1 MAGKNRPA
9 RLSAPAILLPFAPFA
24 AALGVRLACLSHV
37 PCMSLVTLANL
48 TFGHGTRLLLD
59 GVSGS
64 IHEGERIGLVG
75 RNGCGKST
83 LFKLI
88 AGTIKPDDGEV
99 QIARTVRIGYLE
111 QDPRL
116 PPDKTLRGAAA
127 EAFATIDQLKQEL
140 EGVYERM
147 GTAEPDELEK
157 LMGRQVALDG
167 AIEAAGGYAVDHKID
182 AALHGLGFT
191 DNDFDLPVT
200 ALSGGQKAR
209 LGLARLLLSS
219 PDLLLLDEPTNHL
232 DIVGRRWLEDFLAD
246 EFSGSVV
253 LISHDRWLLD
263 RVVNR
268 IIEIDRGVLHEYP
281 GNYAAFRAQ
290 RVERM
295 LAVERQHGKQ
305 QDKIRQ
311 EQAFIDRYKAGQ
323 RAKQARGRE
332 TRLERFKEGS
342 LVEKHA
348 ELGVMNLD
356 LPEPPPMGDFAF
368 VADNI
373 SKSFGDRICFKNLS
387 LSARPGDR
395 IGIIGPNG
403 AGKTTL
409 VRTLLGDLEPDP
421 GSGEIKRSPRLSMGW
436 FRQSHDHIDKKQV
449 AWEFLQST
457 IRSLEGSP
465 RASEQEARNLAGAF
479 LFTGEEQDKAVG
491 DLSGGERGR
500 LVLASLIASAK
511 NMLILD
517 EPTNHLDIPSAE
529 RLEEALQKFG
539 GVDKTRVGGR
549 GGLGGVLLLIS
560 HDRALLD
567 DVCEKLVILDG
578 DGNTRVFE
586 GTYREW
592 ELKEKAERAAAA
604 ARSKKPAAKVS
615 PVKPFPPKPS
625 PTNSANSAVAGSRT
639 PNNPRATAVT
649 PNTAKTKNRFSNLP
663 LEKLESRI
671 ADIGRE
677 FARID
682 IDLSNPRTAS
692 DATKTKKLLATRGEL
707 QKEQSEL
714 EEEWLRKS
722 G

>member
-1 MAGKNRPA
+1 
-9 RLSAPAILLPFAPFA
+9 
-24 AALGVRLACLSHV
+24 
-37 PCMSLVTLANL
+37 MSLVTLANL
-48 TFGHGTRLLLD
+48 RFGHGTRLLLD

-64 IHEGERIGLVG
+64 IHEGERVGLVG

-88 AGTIKPDDGEV
+88 AGVLKPDDGEV

-116 PPDKTLRGAAA
+116 PQDKTLRGAAA
-127 EAFATIDQLKQEL
+127 EAFASIDQLKSEL
-140 EGVYERM
+140 DGVFDRM
-147 GTAEPDELEK
+147 ATAEPDELEK
-157 LMGRQVALDG
+157 LMERQVSLEE
-167 AIEAAGGYAVDHKID
+167 AIDAAGGYAVDHKID

-191 DNDFDLPVT
+191 DADFELPVKG
-200 ALSGGQKAR
+200 LSGGQKAR
-209 LGLARLLLSS
+209 LGLARLLLSN

-232 DIVGRRWLEDFLAD
+232 DIEGRRWLEDFLAD
-246 EFSGSVV
+246 EFKGSVV

-268 IIEIDRGVLHEYP
+268 IIEIDRGVLREYP
-281 GNYAAFRAQ
+281 GNYAAFRSL

-295 LAVERQHGKQ
+295 LTVERQHEKQ

-311 EQAFIDRYKAGQ
+311 EQAFIDRYRAGQ

-332 TRLERFKEGS
+332 TRLERFKEEA

-348 ELGVMNLD
+348 EMGVMNLD
-356 LPEPPPMGDFAF
+356 LPDPPQMGDFAF
-368 VADNI
+368 VAENI
-373 SKSFGDRICFKNLS
+373 SKSFGDRVCFKNLT
-387 LSARPGDR
+387 LSARPGER

-409 VRTLLGDLEPDP
+409 VRTLLGDLEAD
-421 GSGEIKRSPRLSMGW
+421 SGEIKRSPRLSIGW
-436 FRQSHDHIDKKQV
+436 FRQTQDHIDRNLL
-449 AWEFLQST
+449 AWEFLQNT
-457 IRSLEGSP
+457 IRSIEGSP

-479 LFTGEEQDKAVG
+479 LFTGEEQDKAIG

-511 NMLILD
+511 NLLVLD

-529 RLEEALQKFG
+529 RLEEALDKFG
-539 GVDKTRVGGR
+539 AIDKSRIGGK
-549 GGLGGVLLLIS
+549 GGHGGVLLLIS

-567 DVCEKLVILDG
+567 DVCDRLVILDG
-578 DGNTRVFE
+578 NGGARVFD
-586 GTYREW
+586 GSYRDW
-592 ELKEKAERAAAA
+592 EARERTERREADAKMKGEAGAKGKEREKARKAEP
-604 ARSKKPAAKVS
+604 ARPEPKPAAKDGA
-615 PVKPFPPKPS
+615 KPPKS
-625 PTNSANSAVAGSRT
+625 
-639 PNNPRATAVT
+639 
-649 PNTAKTKNRFSNLP
+649 RFSSLP
-663 LEKLESRI
+663 LEKIESRI

-677 FARID
+677 LLKIDADFAD
-682 IDLSNPRTAS
+682 PKVVS
-692 DATKTKKLLATRGEL
+692 DAGKMKKLLARRDEL

>member
-1 MAGKNRPA
+1 
-9 RLSAPAILLPFAPFA
+9 
-24 AALGVRLACLSHV
+24 
-37 PCMSLVTLANL
+37 MSLVTLANL
-48 TFGHGTRLLLD
+48 RFGHGTRLLLD

-64 IHEGERIGLVG
+64 IHHGDRVGLVG

-88 AGTIKPDDGEV
+88 CGVLKPDDGEV

-111 QDPRL
+111 QDPKL
-116 PPDKTLRGAAA
+116 PQDKTLRGAAA
-127 EAFATIDQLKQEL
+127 EAFASIDQLKTEL
-140 EGVYERM
+140 ESVFDRM
-147 GTAEPDELEK
+147 ATADAAELDK
-157 LMGRQVALDG
+157 LMSRQVALEE
-167 AIEAAGGYAVDHKID
+167 AIDAAGGYAIDHKID

-191 DNDFDLPVT
+191 DEDFDLPVKG
-200 ALSGGQKAR
+200 LSGGQKAR
-209 LGLARLLLSS
+209 LGLARLLLSN

-232 DIVGRRWLEDFLAD
+232 DIEGRRWLEDFLAD
-246 EFSGSVV
+246 EFKGSVV

-268 IIEIDRGVLHEYP
+268 IIEIDRGVLREYP
-281 GNYAAFRAQ
+281 GNYAAFRAL
-290 RVERM
+290 RAERM
-295 LAVERQHGKQ
+295 LTVERQHEKQ

-332 TRLERFKEGS
+332 TRLERFKQDS

-348 ELGVMNLD
+348 ELGVMSLD
-356 LPEPPPMGDFAF
+356 LPDPPQMGDFAF
-368 VADNI
+368 VAENI
-373 SKSFGDRICFKNLS
+373 SKSFGDRVCFKNLS

-409 VRTLLGDLEPDP
+409 VRTLLGDLEPD
-421 GSGEIKRSPRLSMGW
+421 SGEIKRSPRLSIGW
-436 FRQSHDHIDKKQV
+436 FRQTQDHIDKQQL
-449 AWEFLQST
+449 AWEFLQNT

-479 LFTGEEQDKAVG
+479 LFTGEEQDKALG

-511 NMLILD
+511 NLLVLD

-529 RLEEALQKFG
+529 RLEEALDKFG
-539 GVDKTRVGGR
+539 AIDKSRIGGK
-549 GGLGGVLLLIS
+549 GGHGGVLLLIS

-567 DVCEKLVILDG
+567 DVCDTLVILDG
-578 DGNTRVFE
+578 AGNARVFD
-586 GTYREW
+586 GSYRDW
-592 ELKEKAERAAAA
+592 EAKEKAEKSERAAAA
-604 ARSKKPAAKVS
+604 DKSKKPDVKKPAQPAK
-615 PVKPFPPKPS
+615 PQPKPGTTGAS
-625 PTNSANSAVAGSRT
+625 GAPSKAPSG
-639 PNNPRATAVT
+639 
-649 PNTAKTKNRFSNLP
+649 KTRFSNLP
-663 LEKLESRI
+663 VEKIESRI

-677 FARID
+677 LLQIDASFAD
-682 IDLSNPRTAS
+682 PKVAADTARM
-692 DATKTKKLLATRGEL
+692 KKLIARREEL

-714 EEEWLRKS
+714 EDEWLRRS

>member
-1 MAGKNRPA
+1 
-9 RLSAPAILLPFAPFA
+9 
-24 AALGVRLACLSHV
+24 
-37 PCMSLVTLANL
+37 MSLVTLANL
-48 TFGHGTRLLLD
+48 RFGHGTRLLLD

-64 IHEGERIGLVG
+64 IHEGERVGLVG

-88 AGTIKPDDGEV
+88 AGILKPDDGEV

-116 PPDKTLRGAAA
+116 PQGKTLRGAAA
-127 EAFATIDQLKQEL
+127 EAFASIDQLKEEL
-140 EGVYERM
+140 EGVFERM
-147 GTAEPDELEK
+147 GTAEPDELDK
-157 LMGRQVALDG
+157 LMARQVSLEE
-167 AIEAAGGYAVDHKID
+167 AIDAAGGYAVDHKID

-191 DNDFDLPVT
+191 DADFELPVKS
-200 ALSGGQKAR
+200 LSGGQKAR
-209 LGLARLLLSS
+209 LGLARLLLSN

-232 DIVGRRWLEDFLAD
+232 DIEGRRWLEDFLAE
-246 EFSGSVV
+246 EFKGSVV

-268 IIEIDRGVLHEYP
+268 IIEIDRGVLREYP
-281 GNYAAFRAQ
+281 GNYAAFRSL

-295 LAVERQHGKQ
+295 LTVERQHEKQ
-305 QDKIRQ
+305 QDRIRQ
-311 EQAFIDRYKAGQ
+311 EQAFIDRYRAGQ

-332 TRLERFKEGS
+332 TRLERFKEEA

-348 ELGVMNLD
+348 EMGVMSLE
-356 LPEPPPMGDFAF
+356 LPDPPQMGDFAF
-368 VADNI
+368 VAENI
-373 SKSFGDRICFKNLS
+373 SKSFGDRVCFKNLT
-387 LSARPGDR
+387 LSARPGER

-409 VRTLLGDLEPDP
+409 VRTLLGDLEAD
-421 GSGEIKRSPRLSMGW
+421 SGEIKRSPRLSIGW
-436 FRQSHDHIDKKQV
+436 FRQTQDHIDRNLL
-449 AWEFLQST
+449 AWELLQNT

-479 LFTGEEQDKAVG
+479 LFTGEEQDKAIG

-511 NMLILD
+511 NLLVLD

-529 RLEEALQKFG
+529 RLEEALDKFG
-539 GVDKTRVGGR
+539 AIDKSRIGGK
-549 GGLGGVLLLIS
+549 GGHGGVLLLIS

-567 DVCEKLVILDG
+567 DVCDRLVILDG
-578 DGNTRVFE
+578 NGGARVFD
-586 GTYREW
+586 GSYRDW
-592 ELKEKAERAAAA
+592 EDRERAERREADAKAKGKEREKARKQEP
-604 ARSKKPAAKVS
+604 ARTEPKPAPKEGPK
-615 PVKPFPPKPS
+615 PVKS
-625 PTNSANSAVAGSRT
+625 
-639 PNNPRATAVT
+639 
-649 PNTAKTKNRFSNLP
+649 RFSNLP
-663 LEKLESRI
+663 LEKIESRI

-677 FARID
+677 LLKIDADFAD
-682 IDLSNPRTAS
+682 PKVAS
-692 DATKTKKLLATRGEL
+692 DAGKMKKLLTRRDEL

>member
-1 MAGKNRPA
+1 
-9 RLSAPAILLPFAPFA
+9 
-24 AALGVRLACLSHV
+24 
-37 PCMSLVTLANL
+37 MSLVTLANL
-48 TFGHGTRLLLD
+48 RFGHGTRLLLD

-64 IHEGERIGLVG
+64 IHEGERVGLVG

-88 AGTIKPDDGEV
+88 CGVLKPDDGEV

-111 QDPRL
+111 QDPKL
-116 PPDKTLRGAAA
+116 PPDTTLRGAAA
-127 EAFATIDQLKQEL
+127 EAFAAIEQLKKEL
-140 EGVYERM
+140 EGVFDRM
-147 GTAEPDELEK
+147 ATAEPDELEK
-157 LMGRQVALDG
+157 LMNRQVALEE

-191 DNDFDLPVT
+191 DADFDLPT
-200 ALSGGQKAR
+200 KGLSGGQKAR

-232 DIVGRRWLEDFLAD
+232 DIEGRRWLEDFLAD
-246 EFSGSVV
+246 EFKGSVV

-268 IIEIDRGVLHEYP
+268 IIEIDRGVLREYP
-281 GNYAAFRAQ
+281 GNYAAFRAL
-290 RVERM
+290 RAERM
-295 LAVERQHGKQ
+295 LTVERQHEKQ

-332 TRLERFKEGS
+332 TRLERFKQDS

-348 ELGVMNLD
+348 EMGVMNLD
-356 LPEPPPMGDFAF
+356 LPDPPQMGDFAF
-368 VADNI
+368 VAENI
-373 SKSFGDRICFKNLS
+373 SKSFGDRVCFRNLS
-387 LSARPGDR
+387 ISARPGDR

-409 VRTLLGDLEPDP
+409 VRTLLGDLEAD
-421 GSGEIKRSPRLSMGW
+421 GGEIKRSPRLSVGW
-436 FRQSHDHIDKKQV
+436 FRQTQDHIDRQQV
-449 AWEFLQST
+449 AWEFLQAT

-479 LFTGEEQDKAVG
+479 LFTGEEQDKAIG

-511 NMLILD
+511 NLLVLD

-529 RLEEALQKFG
+529 RLEEALDKFG
-539 GVDKTRVGGR
+539 GIDKNRVGGK
-549 GGLGGVLLLIS
+549 GGYGGVLLLIS

-567 DVCEKLVILDG
+567 DVCDRLIVLDG
-578 DGNTRVFE
+578 DGNTRTFD
-586 GTYREW
+586 GSYREW
-592 ELKEKAERAAAA
+592 EEKERAMRAEEAQRSRKVQAPAKTAPSGGAKPGAPAAQA
-604 ARSKKPAAKVS
+604 KPAAS
-615 PVKPFPPKPS
+615 
-625 PTNSANSAVAGSRT
+625 
-639 PNNPRATAVT
+639 ATA
-649 PNTAKTKNRFSNLP
+649 TAPSKTISKAAKGRFSNLP
-663 LEKLESRI
+663 VEKIESRI

-677 FARID
+677 CTQIDADFA
-682 IDLSNPRTAS
+682 NPKIAS
-692 DATKTKKLLATRGEL
+692 DSARMKKLLARREEL

>member
-1 MAGKNRPA
+1 
-9 RLSAPAILLPFAPFA
+9 
-24 AALGVRLACLSHV
+24 
-37 PCMSLVTLANL
+37 MSLVTLANL
-48 TFGHGTRLLLD
+48 RFGHGTRLLLD

-88 AGTIKPDDGEV
+88 AGALKPDDGEV

-116 PPDKTLRGAAA
+116 PQDKTLRGAAA
-127 EAFATIDQLKQEL
+127 EAFASIEQLKTEL
-140 EGVYERM
+140 EGVYDRM
-147 GTAEPDELEK
+147 ATADGDELEK
-157 LMGRQVALDG
+157 LMNRQVSLEE
-167 AIEAAGGYAVDHKID
+167 AIDAAGGYAIDHKID

-191 DNDFDLPVT
+191 DADFDLPIKG
-200 ALSGGQKAR
+200 LSGGQKAR

-232 DIVGRRWLEDFLAD
+232 DIEGRRWLEDFLAD
-246 EFSGSVV
+246 EFKGSVV

-263 RVVNR
+263 RVVTR
-268 IIEIDRGVLHEYP
+268 IIEIDRGVLREYP
-281 GNYAAFRAQ
+281 GNYAAFRAL

-295 LAVERQHGKQ
+295 LTVERQHEKQ

-332 TRLERFKEGS
+332 TRLERFKQDS

-348 ELGVMNLD
+348 EMGVMNLD
-356 LPEPPPMGDFAF
+356 LPDPPQMGDFAF
-368 VADNI
+368 VAENI
-373 SKSFGDRICFKNLS
+373 SKSFGDRVCFKNLT

-409 VRTLLGDLEPDP
+409 VRTLLGDLETD
-421 GSGEIKRSPRLSMGW
+421 SGEIKRSPRLSIGW
-436 FRQSHDHIDKKQV
+436 FRQTQDHLDKKQL
-449 AWEFLQST
+449 AWEFLQNT
-457 IRSLEGSP
+457 IRSLEGAP

-479 LFTGEEQDKAVG
+479 LFTGEEQDKALG

-511 NMLILD
+511 NLLVLD

-529 RLEEALQKFG
+529 RLEEALDKFG
-539 GVDKTRVGGR
+539 DIDKSKIGGK
-549 GGLGGVLLLIS
+549 GGHGGVLLLIS

-567 DVCEKLVILDG
+567 DVCDKLVILDG
-578 DGNTRVFE
+578 EGNSRVFD

-592 ELKEKAERAAAA
+592 ETKAKAERAAASERA
-604 ARSKKPAAKVS
+604 KKPV
-615 PVKPFPPKPS
+615 PKPQAKLA
-625 PTNSANSAVAGSRT
+625 PAPVAAPKPQQKHKS
-639 PNNPRATAVT
+639 
-649 PNTAKTKNRFSNLP
+649 RFSSLP
-663 LEKLESRI
+663 IDKIEKRI

-677 FARID
+677 LREID
-682 IDLSNPRTAS
+682 QSFSDPKVAS
-692 DATKTKKLLATRGEL
+692 DTARTKKLLARRDELGGE
-707 QKEQSEL
+707 QTEL
-714 EEEWLRKS
+714 EAEWIRKS
-722 G
+722 DA

>member
-1 MAGKNRPA
+1 
-9 RLSAPAILLPFAPFA
+9 
-24 AALGVRLACLSHV
+24 
-37 PCMSLVTLANL
+37 MSLVTLANL
-48 TFGHGTRLLLD
+48 RFGHGTRLLLD

-88 AGTIKPDDGEV
+88 AGALKPDDGEV

-116 PPDKTLRGAAA
+116 PQDKTLRSAAA
-127 EAFATIDQLKQEL
+127 EAFAAIEQLKTEL
-140 EGVYERM
+140 ESVYDRM
-147 GTAEPDELEK
+147 ATADGDELEK
-157 LMGRQVALDG
+157 LMNRQVTLEE
-167 AIEAAGGYAVDHKID
+167 AIDAAGGYAIDHKID

-191 DNDFDLPVT
+191 DADFDLPIRG
-200 ALSGGQKAR
+200 LSGGQKAR

-232 DIVGRRWLEDFLAD
+232 DIEGRRWLEDFLAD
-246 EFSGSVV
+246 EFKGSVV

-263 RVVNR
+263 RVVTR
-268 IIEIDRGVLHEYP
+268 IIEIDRGVLREYP
-281 GNYAAFRAQ
+281 GNYAAFRAL

-295 LAVERQHGKQ
+295 LTVERQHEKQ

-332 TRLERFKEGS
+332 TRLERFKQDS

-348 ELGVMNLD
+348 EMGVMNLD
-356 LPEPPPMGDFAF
+356 LPDPPQMGDFAF
-368 VADNI
+368 VAENI
-373 SKSFGDRICFKNLS
+373 SKSFGDRVCFKNLT

-409 VRTLLGDLEPDP
+409 VRTLLGDLETD
-421 GSGEIKRSPRLSMGW
+421 SGEIKRSPRLSIGW
-436 FRQSHDHIDKKQV
+436 FRQTQDHLDKQQL
-449 AWEFLQST
+449 AWEFLQNT
-457 IRSLEGSP
+457 IRSLEGAP

-479 LFTGEEQDKAVG
+479 LFTGEEQDKALG

-511 NMLILD
+511 NLLVLD

-529 RLEEALQKFG
+529 RLEEALDKFG
-539 GVDKTRVGGR
+539 DIDKSKIGGK
-549 GGLGGVLLLIS
+549 GGHGGVLLLIS

-567 DVCEKLVILDG
+567 DVCDKLVILDG
-578 DGNTRVFE
+578 EGNSRVFD

-592 ELKEKAERAAAA
+592 ETKAKAERAAASERA
-604 ARSKKPAAKVS
+604 KKPV
-615 PVKPFPPKPS
+615 PKPQAK
-625 PTNSANSAVAGSRT
+625 PAPAPVAAPKPQQKHKS
-639 PNNPRATAVT
+639 
-649 PNTAKTKNRFSNLP
+649 RFSSLP
-663 LEKLESRI
+663 IDKIEKRI

-677 FARID
+677 LREID
-682 IDLSNPRTAS
+682 QSFSDPKVAS
-692 DATKTKKLLATRGEL
+692 DTARTKKLLARRDELGGE
-707 QKEQSEL
+707 QTEL
-714 EEEWLRKS
+714 EAEWIRKS
-722 G
+722 DA

>member
-1 MAGKNRPA
+1 
-9 RLSAPAILLPFAPFA
+9 
-24 AALGVRLACLSHV
+24 
-37 PCMSLVTLANL
+37 MSLVTLANL
-48 TFGHGTRLLLD
+48 RFGHGTRLLLD

-88 AGTIKPDDGEV
+88 AGALKPDDGEV

-116 PPDKTLRGAAA
+116 PQDKTLRGAAA
-127 EAFATIDQLKQEL
+127 EAFASIEQLKTEL
-140 EGVYERM
+140 EGVFDRM
-147 GTAEPDELEK
+147 ATAEPDELEK
-157 LMGRQVALDG
+157 LMDRQVAIEE
-167 AIEAAGGYAVDHKID
+167 AIEASGGYAVDHKID

-191 DNDFDLPVT
+191 DEDFDLPIKG
-200 ALSGGQKAR
+200 LSGGQKAR
-209 LGLARLLLSS
+209 LGLARLLLSN

-232 DIVGRRWLEDFLAD
+232 DIEGRRWLEDFLAD
-246 EFSGSVV
+246 EFKGSVV

-263 RVVNR
+263 RVVTR
-268 IIEIDRGVLHEYP
+268 IIEIDRGVLREYP
-281 GNYAAFRAQ
+281 GNYAAFRAL
-290 RVERM
+290 RAERM
-295 LAVERQHGKQ
+295 LTVERQHEKQ

-332 TRLERFKEGS
+332 TRLERFKQDS

-356 LPEPPPMGDFAF
+356 LPDPPQMGDFAF
-368 VADNI
+368 VAEGI
-373 SKSFGDRICFKNLS
+373 SKSFGDRVCFKNLT

-409 VRTLLGDLEPDP
+409 VRTLLGDLEAD
-421 GSGEIKRSPRLSMGW
+421 SGEIKRSPRLVIGW
-436 FRQSHDHIDKKQV
+436 FRQTQDHIDRQQL
-449 AWEFLQST
+449 AWEFLQNT
-457 IRSLEGSP
+457 IRSLEGAP

-479 LFTGEEQDKAVG
+479 LFTGEEQDKAIG

-511 NMLILD
+511 NLLVLD

-529 RLEEALQKFG
+529 RLEEALDKFG
-539 GVDKTRVGGR
+539 DIDKTRIGGK
-549 GGLGGVLLLIS
+549 GGHGGVLLLIS

-567 DVCEKLVILDG
+567 DVCDKLVILDG
-578 DGNTRVFE
+578 EGNARVFD

-592 ELKEKAERAAAA
+592 EAKSKAEKAEADRAKRSAPKPQPKQPAPTAA
-604 ARSKKPAAKVS
+604 
-615 PVKPFPPKPS
+615 PPKQQQPQQARQKS
-625 PTNSANSAVAGSRT
+625 
-639 PNNPRATAVT
+639 
-649 PNTAKTKNRFSNLP
+649 RFSSLP
-663 LEKLESRI
+663 IEKIEQRI

-677 FARID
+677 LREIDQSFAD
-682 IDLSNPRTAS
+682 PKVAS
-692 DATKTKKLLATRGEL
+692 DTARTKKLLARRGEL
-707 QKEQSEL
+707 GAEQEEL
-714 EEEWLRKS
+714 EAEWLRKS
-722 G
+722 ES

>member
-1 MAGKNRPA
+1 
-9 RLSAPAILLPFAPFA
+9 
-24 AALGVRLACLSHV
+24 
-37 PCMSLVTLANL
+37 MSLVTLANL
-48 TFGHGTRLLLD
+48 RFGHGTRLLLD

-64 IHEGERIGLVG
+64 IHEGERVGLVG

-88 AGTIKPDDGEV
+88 AGVLKPDDGEV

-116 PPDKTLRGAAA
+116 PQDKTLRGAAA
-127 EAFATIDQLKQEL
+127 EAFASIDQLKSEL
-140 EGVYERM
+140 DGVFDRM
-147 GTAEPDELEK
+147 ATAEPDELEK
-157 LMGRQVALDG
+157 LMERQVSLEE
-167 AIEAAGGYAVDHKID
+167 AIDAAGGYAVDHKID

-191 DNDFDLPVT
+191 DADFELPVKG
-200 ALSGGQKAR
+200 LSGGQKAR
-209 LGLARLLLSS
+209 LGLARLLLSN

-232 DIVGRRWLEDFLAD
+232 DIEGRRWLEDFLAD
-246 EFSGSVV
+246 EFKGSVV

-268 IIEIDRGVLHEYP
+268 IIEIDRGVLREYP
-281 GNYAAFRAQ
+281 GNYAAFRSL

-295 LAVERQHGKQ
+295 LTVERQHEKQ

-311 EQAFIDRYKAGQ
+311 EQAFIDRYRAGQ

-332 TRLERFKEGS
+332 TRLERFKEEA

-348 ELGVMNLD
+348 EMGVMNLD
-356 LPEPPPMGDFAF
+356 LPDPPQMGDFAF
-368 VADNI
+368 VAENI
-373 SKSFGDRICFKNLS
+373 SKSFGDRVCFKNLT
-387 LSARPGDR
+387 LSARPGER

-409 VRTLLGDLEPDP
+409 VRTLLGDLEAD
-421 GSGEIKRSPRLSMGW
+421 SGEIKRSPRLSIGW
-436 FRQSHDHIDKKQV
+436 FRQTQDHIDRNLL
-449 AWEFLQST
+449 AWEFLQNT
-457 IRSLEGSP
+457 IRSIEGSP

-479 LFTGEEQDKAVG
+479 LFTGEEQDKAIG

-511 NMLILD
+511 NLLVLD

-529 RLEEALQKFG
+529 RLEEALDKFG
-539 GVDKTRVGGR
+539 AIDKSRIGGK
-549 GGLGGVLLLIS
+549 GGHGGVLLLIS

-567 DVCEKLVILDG
+567 DVCDRLVILDG
-578 DGNTRVFE
+578 NGGARVFD
-586 GTYREW
+586 GSYRDW
-592 ELKEKAERAAAA
+592 EARERTERREADAKMKGETGAKGKEREKARKAEP
-604 ARSKKPAAKVS
+604 ARPEPKPAAKDGA
-615 PVKPFPPKPS
+615 KPPKS
-625 PTNSANSAVAGSRT
+625 
-639 PNNPRATAVT
+639 
-649 PNTAKTKNRFSNLP
+649 RFSSLP
-663 LEKLESRI
+663 LEKIESRI

-677 FARID
+677 LLKIDADFAD
-682 IDLSNPRTAS
+682 PKVVS
-692 DATKTKKLLATRGEL
+692 DAGKMKKLLARRDEL

>member
-1 MAGKNRPA
+1 
-9 RLSAPAILLPFAPFA
+9 
-24 AALGVRLACLSHV
+24 
-37 PCMSLVTLANL
+37 MSLVTLANL
-48 TFGHGTRLLLD
+48 RFGHGTRLLLD

-88 AGTIKPDDGEV
+88 AGALKPDDGEV

-116 PPDKTLRGAAA
+116 PQDKTLRGAAA
-127 EAFATIDQLKQEL
+127 EAFASIEQLKVEL

-147 GTAEPDELEK
+147 ATAEPDELEK
-157 LMGRQVALDG
+157 LMDRQVAIEE
-167 AIEAAGGYAVDHKID
+167 AIEASGGYAVDHKID
-182 AALHGLGFT
+182 AALHGLGFA
-191 DNDFDLPVT
+191 DADFDLPIKG
-200 ALSGGQKAR
+200 LSGGQKAR

-232 DIVGRRWLEDFLAD
+232 DIEGRRWLEDFLAD
-246 EFSGSVV
+246 EFKGSVV

-263 RVVNR
+263 RVVTR
-268 IIEIDRGVLHEYP
+268 IIEIDRGVLREYP
-281 GNYAAFRAQ
+281 GNYAAFRAL

-295 LAVERQHGKQ
+295 LTVERQHEKQ

-332 TRLERFKEGS
+332 TRLERFKQDS

-348 ELGVMNLD
+348 EMGVMNLD
-356 LPEPPPMGDFAF
+356 LPDPPQMGDFAF
-368 VADNI
+368 VAENI
-373 SKSFGDRICFKNLS
+373 SKSFGDRVCFKNLT

-409 VRTLLGDLEPDP
+409 VRTLLGDLESD
-421 GSGEIKRSPRLSMGW
+421 SGEIKRSPRLSIGW
-436 FRQSHDHIDKKQV
+436 FRQTQDHLDKQQL
-449 AWEFLQST
+449 AWEFLQNT
-457 IRSLEGSP
+457 IRSIEGAP

-479 LFTGEEQDKAVG
+479 LFTGEEQDKALG

-511 NMLILD
+511 NLLILD

-529 RLEEALQKFG
+529 RLEEALDKFG
-539 GVDKTRVGGR
+539 DIDKSRIGGK
-549 GGLGGVLLLIS
+549 GGHGGVLLLIS

-567 DVCEKLVILDG
+567 DVCDKLVILDG
-578 DGNTRVFE
+578 EGNSRVFD

-592 ELKEKAERAAAA
+592 EAKAKAEKAEADRARKPAPKQQAKPTAAPAAATKPLP
-604 ARSKKPAAKVS
+604 STQQKKS
-615 PVKPFPPKPS
+615 
-625 PTNSANSAVAGSRT
+625 
-639 PNNPRATAVT
+639 
-649 PNTAKTKNRFSNLP
+649 RFSNLP
-663 LEKLESRI
+663 VEKIEQRI

-677 FARID
+677 LREIDQSFAD
-682 IDLSNPRTAS
+682 PKVAS
-692 DATKTKKLLATRGEL
+692 DTARTKKLLSRRAEL
-707 QKEQSEL
+707 GADQEEL
-714 EEEWLRKS
+714 EAEWLRKS
-722 G
+722 EA

>member
-1 MAGKNRPA
+1 
-9 RLSAPAILLPFAPFA
+9 
-24 AALGVRLACLSHV
+24 
-37 PCMSLVTLANL
+37 MSLVTLANL
-48 TFGHGTRLLLD
+48 RFGHGTRLLLD

-88 AGTIKPDDGEV
+88 AGALKPDDGEV

-116 PPDKTLRGAAA
+116 PQDKTLRGAAA
-127 EAFATIDQLKQEL
+127 EAFASIEQLKVEL

-147 GTAEPDELEK
+147 ATAEPDELEK
-157 LMGRQVALDG
+157 LMDRQVAIEE
-167 AIEAAGGYAVDHKID
+167 AIEASGGYAVDHKID

-191 DNDFDLPVT
+191 DADFDLPIKG
-200 ALSGGQKAR
+200 LSGGQKAR

-232 DIVGRRWLEDFLAD
+232 DIEGRRWLEDFLAD
-246 EFSGSVV
+246 EFKGSVV

-263 RVVNR
+263 RVVTR
-268 IIEIDRGVLHEYP
+268 IIEIDRGVLREYP
-281 GNYAAFRAQ
+281 GNYAAFRAL

-295 LAVERQHGKQ
+295 LTVERQHEKQ

-332 TRLERFKEGS
+332 TRLERFKQDS

-348 ELGVMNLD
+348 EMGVMNLD
-356 LPEPPPMGDFAF
+356 LPDPPQMGDFAF
-368 VADNI
+368 VAENI
-373 SKSFGDRICFKNLS
+373 SKSFGDRVCFKNLT

-409 VRTLLGDLEPDP
+409 VRTLLGDLESD
-421 GSGEIKRSPRLSMGW
+421 SGEIKRSPRLSIGW
-436 FRQSHDHIDKKQV
+436 FRQTQDHLDKQQL
-449 AWEFLQST
+449 AWEFLQNT
-457 IRSLEGSP
+457 IRSIEGAP

-479 LFTGEEQDKAVG
+479 LFTGEEQDKALG

-511 NMLILD
+511 NLLILD

-529 RLEEALQKFG
+529 RLEEALDKFG
-539 GVDKTRVGGR
+539 DIDKSRIGGK
-549 GGLGGVLLLIS
+549 GGHGGVLLLIS

-567 DVCEKLVILDG
+567 DVCDKLVILDG
-578 DGNTRVFE
+578 EGNSRVFD

-592 ELKEKAERAAAA
+592 EAKAKAEKAEADRARKPAPKQQAKPTAAPAAATKPLP
-604 ARSKKPAAKVS
+604 STQQKKS
-615 PVKPFPPKPS
+615 
-625 PTNSANSAVAGSRT
+625 
-639 PNNPRATAVT
+639 
-649 PNTAKTKNRFSNLP
+649 RFSNLP
-663 LEKLESRI
+663 VEKIEQRI

-677 FARID
+677 LREIDQSFAD
-682 IDLSNPRTAS
+682 PKVAS
-692 DATKTKKLLATRGEL
+692 DTARTKKLLSRRAEL
-707 QKEQSEL
+707 GADQEEL
-714 EEEWLRKS
+714 EAEWLRKS
-722 G
+722 EA

>member
-1 MAGKNRPA
+1 
-9 RLSAPAILLPFAPFA
+9 
-24 AALGVRLACLSHV
+24 
-37 PCMSLVTLANL
+37 MSLVTLANL
-48 TFGHGTRLLLD
+48 RFGHGTRLLLD

-64 IHEGERIGLVG
+64 IHHGDRVGLVG

-88 AGTIKPDDGEV
+88 CGVLKPDDGEV

-111 QDPRL
+111 QDPKL
-116 PPDKTLRGAAA
+116 PQDKTLRGAAA
-127 EAFATIDQLKQEL
+127 EAFASIDQLKTEL
-140 EGVYERM
+140 ESVFDRM
-147 GTAEPDELEK
+147 ATADAAELDK
-157 LMGRQVALDG
+157 LMSRQVALEE
-167 AIEAAGGYAVDHKID
+167 AIDAAGGYAIDHKID

-191 DNDFDLPVT
+191 DDDFELPVKG
-200 ALSGGQKAR
+200 LSGGQKAR
-209 LGLARLLLSS
+209 LGLARLLLSN

-232 DIVGRRWLEDFLAD
+232 DIEGRRWLEDFLAD
-246 EFSGSVV
+246 EFKGSVV

-268 IIEIDRGVLHEYP
+268 IIEIDRGVLREYP
-281 GNYAAFRAQ
+281 GNYAAFRAL
-290 RVERM
+290 RAERM
-295 LAVERQHGKQ
+295 LTVERQHEKQ

-332 TRLERFKEGS
+332 TRLERFKQDS

-348 ELGVMNLD
+348 ELGVMSLE
-356 LPEPPPMGDFAF
+356 LPDPPQMGDFAF
-368 VADNI
+368 VAENI
-373 SKSFGDRICFKNLS
+373 SKSFGDRVCFRNLS

-409 VRTLLGDLEPDP
+409 VRTLLGDLEPD
-421 GSGEIKRSPRLSMGW
+421 SGEIKRSPRLSIGW
-436 FRQSHDHIDKKQV
+436 FRQTQDHIDKQQL
-449 AWEFLQST
+449 AWEFLQNT

-479 LFTGEEQDKAVG
+479 LFTGEEQDKALG

-511 NMLILD
+511 NLLVLD

-529 RLEEALQKFG
+529 RLEEALDKFG
-539 GVDKTRVGGR
+539 AIDKSRIGGK
-549 GGLGGVLLLIS
+549 GGHGGVLLLIS

-567 DVCEKLVILDG
+567 DVCDTLVILDG
-578 DGNTRVFE
+578 EGNARVFD
-586 GTYREW
+586 GSYRDW
-592 ELKEKAERAAAA
+592 EAKEKAEKSERAAAA
-604 ARSKKPAAKVS
+604 DKSKKPDVKKPAQPAK
-615 PVKPFPPKPS
+615 PQTKPGTTGASGAPS
-625 PTNSANSAVAGSRT
+625 KAPSG
-639 PNNPRATAVT
+639 
-649 PNTAKTKNRFSNLP
+649 KTRFSNLP
-663 LEKLESRI
+663 VEKIESRI

-677 FARID
+677 LLQIDASFAD
-682 IDLSNPRTAS
+682 PKVAA
-692 DATKTKKLLATRGEL
+692 DAARMKKFVARREEL

-714 EEEWLRKS
+714 EDEWLRRS

>member
-1 MAGKNRPA
+1 
-9 RLSAPAILLPFAPFA
+9 
-24 AALGVRLACLSHV
+24 
-37 PCMSLVTLANL
+37 MSLVTLANL
-48 TFGHGTRLLLD
+48 RFGHGTRLLLD

-64 IHEGERIGLVG
+64 IHEGERVGLVG

-88 AGTIKPDDGEV
+88 AGVLKPDDGEV

-116 PPDKTLRGAAA
+116 PQDKTLRGAAS
-127 EAFATIDQLKQEL
+127 EAFASIDQLKSEL
-140 EGVYERM
+140 DGVFDRM
-147 GTAEPDELEK
+147 ATAEPDELDK
-157 LMGRQVALDG
+157 LMERQVSLEE
-167 AIEAAGGYAVDHKID
+167 AIDAAGGYAVDHKID

-191 DNDFDLPVT
+191 DADFELPVKG
-200 ALSGGQKAR
+200 LSGGQKAR
-209 LGLARLLLSS
+209 LGLARLLLSN

-232 DIVGRRWLEDFLAD
+232 DIEGRRWLEDFLAD
-246 EFSGSVV
+246 EFKGSVV

-268 IIEIDRGVLHEYP
+268 IIEIDRGVLREYP
-281 GNYAAFRAQ
+281 GNYAAFRSLRA
-290 RVERM
+290 ERM
-295 LAVERQHGKQ
+295 LTVERQHEKQ
-305 QDKIRQ
+305 QDRIRQ
-311 EQAFIDRYKAGQ
+311 EQAFIDRYRAGQ

-332 TRLERFKEGS
+332 TRLERFKEEA

-348 ELGVMNLD
+348 EMGVMSLD
-356 LPEPPPMGDFAF
+356 LPDPPQMGDFAF
-368 VADNI
+368 VAENI
-373 SKSFGDRICFKNLS
+373 SKSFGERVCFKNLT
-387 LSARPGDR
+387 LSARPGER

-409 VRTLLGDLEPDP
+409 VRTLLGDLEAD
-421 GSGEIKRSPRLSMGW
+421 SGEIKRSPRLSIGW
-436 FRQSHDHIDKKQV
+436 FRQTQDHIDRNLL
-449 AWEFLQST
+449 AWEFLQNT

-479 LFTGEEQDKAVG
+479 LFTGEEQDKAIG

-511 NMLILD
+511 NLLVLD

-529 RLEEALQKFG
+529 RLEEALDKFG
-539 GVDKTRVGGR
+539 AIDKSRIGGK
-549 GGLGGVLLLIS
+549 GGHGGVLLLIS

-567 DVCEKLVILDG
+567 DVCDRLVILDG
-578 DGNTRVFE
+578 NGGARVFD
-586 GTYREW
+586 GSYRDW
-592 ELKEKAERAAAA
+592 EERERAERREADAKAKGKEREKARKPEPVRTEPKPPAKDSA
-604 ARSKKPAAKVS
+604 KPAKS
-615 PVKPFPPKPS
+615 
-625 PTNSANSAVAGSRT
+625 
-639 PNNPRATAVT
+639 
-649 PNTAKTKNRFSNLP
+649 RFSNLP
-663 LEKLESRI
+663 LEKIESRI

-677 FARID
+677 LLKIDADFAD
-682 IDLSNPRTAS
+682 PKVAS
-692 DATKTKKLLATRGEL
+692 DAAKMKKLLARRDEL

>member
-1 MAGKNRPA
+1 
-9 RLSAPAILLPFAPFA
+9 
-24 AALGVRLACLSHV
+24 
-37 PCMSLVTLANL
+37 MSLVTLANL
-48 TFGHGTRLLLD
+48 RFGHGTRLLLD

-64 IHEGERIGLVG
+64 IHEGERVGLVG

-88 AGTIKPDDGEV
+88 AGILKPDDGEV

-116 PPDKTLRGAAA
+116 PQGKTLRGAAA
-127 EAFATIDQLKQEL
+127 EAFASIDQLKEEL
-140 EGVYERM
+140 EGVFERM
-147 GTAEPDELEK
+147 GTAEPDELDK
-157 LMGRQVALDG
+157 LMARQVSLEE
-167 AIEAAGGYAVDHKID
+167 AIDAAGGYAVDHKID

-191 DNDFDLPVT
+191 DADFELPVKS
-200 ALSGGQKAR
+200 LSGGQKAR
-209 LGLARLLLSS
+209 LGLARLLLSN

-232 DIVGRRWLEDFLAD
+232 DIEGRRWLEDFLAE
-246 EFSGSVV
+246 EFKGSVV

-268 IIEIDRGVLHEYP
+268 IIEIDRGVLREYP
-281 GNYAAFRAQ
+281 GNYAAFRSL

-295 LAVERQHGKQ
+295 LTVERQHEKQ
-305 QDKIRQ
+305 QDRIRQ
-311 EQAFIDRYKAGQ
+311 EQAFIDRYRAGQ

-332 TRLERFKEGS
+332 TRLERFKEEA

-348 ELGVMNLD
+348 EMGVMSLE
-356 LPEPPPMGDFAF
+356 LPDPPQMGDFAF
-368 VADNI
+368 VAENI
-373 SKSFGDRICFKNLS
+373 SKSFGDRVCFKNLT
-387 LSARPGDR
+387 LSARPGER

-409 VRTLLGDLEPDP
+409 VRTLLGDLEAD
-421 GSGEIKRSPRLSMGW
+421 SGEIKRSPRLSIGW
-436 FRQSHDHIDKKQV
+436 FRQTQDHIDRNLL
-449 AWEFLQST
+449 AWEFLQNT

-479 LFTGEEQDKAVG
+479 LFTGEEQDKAIG

-511 NMLILD
+511 NLLVLD

-529 RLEEALQKFG
+529 RLEEALDKFG
-539 GVDKTRVGGR
+539 AIDKSRIGGK
-549 GGLGGVLLLIS
+549 GGHGGVLLLIS

-567 DVCEKLVILDG
+567 DVCDRLVILDG
-578 DGNTRVFE
+578 NGGARVFD
-586 GTYREW
+586 GSYRDW
-592 ELKEKAERAAAA
+592 EDRERADRREADAKAKGKEREKARKQEP
-604 ARSKKPAAKVS
+604 ARTEPKPAPKEGPK
-615 PVKPFPPKPS
+615 PVKS
-625 PTNSANSAVAGSRT
+625 
-639 PNNPRATAVT
+639 
-649 PNTAKTKNRFSNLP
+649 RFSNLP
-663 LEKLESRI
+663 LEKIESRI

-677 FARID
+677 LLKIDADFAD
-682 IDLSNPRTAS
+682 PKVAS
-692 DATKTKKLLATRGEL
+692 DAGKMKKLLTRRDEL

>member
-1 MAGKNRPA
+1 
-9 RLSAPAILLPFAPFA
+9 
-24 AALGVRLACLSHV
+24 
-37 PCMSLVTLANL
+37 
-48 TFGHGTRLLLD
+48 
-59 GVSGS
+59 
-64 IHEGERIGLVG
+64 
-75 RNGCGKST
+75 
-83 LFKLI
+83 
-88 AGTIKPDDGEV
+88 
-99 QIARTVRIGYLE
+99 
-111 QDPRL
+111 
-116 PPDKTLRGAAA
+116 
-127 EAFATIDQLKQEL
+127 
-140 EGVYERM
+140 
-147 GTAEPDELEK
+147 
-157 LMGRQVALDG
+157 
-167 AIEAAGGYAVDHKID
+167 
-182 AALHGLGFT
+182 
-191 DNDFDLPVT
+191 
-200 ALSGGQKAR
+200 
-209 LGLARLLLSS
+209 
-219 PDLLLLDEPTNHL
+219 
-232 DIVGRRWLEDFLAD
+232 
-246 EFSGSVV
+246 
-253 LISHDRWLLD
+253 
-263 RVVNR
+263 
-268 IIEIDRGVLHEYP
+268 
-281 GNYAAFRAQ
+281 
-290 RVERM
+290 
-295 LAVERQHGKQ
+295 
-305 QDKIRQ
+305 
-311 EQAFIDRYKAGQ
+311 
-323 RAKQARGRE
+323 
-332 TRLERFKEGS
+332 
-342 LVEKHA
+342 
-348 ELGVMNLD
+348 MNLD

-604 ARSKKPAAKVS
+604 ARSKKPTAKVS

-625 PTNSANSAVAGSRT
+625 PANSANSAVAGSRT

-682 IDLSNPRTAS
+682 IDLSNPRIAS

>member
-1 MAGKNRPA
+1 
-9 RLSAPAILLPFAPFA
+9 
-24 AALGVRLACLSHV
+24 
-37 PCMSLVTLANL
+37 MSLVTLANL
-48 TFGHGTRLLLD
+48 RFGHGTRLLLD

-64 IHEGERIGLVG
+64 IHEGERVGLVG

-88 AGTIKPDDGEV
+88 AGILKPDDGEV

-116 PPDKTLRGAAA
+116 PQGKTLRGAAA
-127 EAFATIDQLKQEL
+127 EAFASIDQLKEEL
-140 EGVYERM
+140 EGVFERM
-147 GTAEPDELEK
+147 GTAEPDELDK
-157 LMGRQVALDG
+157 LMARQVSLEE
-167 AIEAAGGYAVDHKID
+167 AIDAAGGYAVDHKID

-191 DNDFDLPVT
+191 DADFELPVKS
-200 ALSGGQKAR
+200 LSGGQKAR
-209 LGLARLLLSS
+209 LGLARLLLSN

-232 DIVGRRWLEDFLAD
+232 DIEGRRWLEDFLAE
-246 EFSGSVV
+246 EFKGSVV

-268 IIEIDRGVLHEYP
+268 IIEIDRGVLREYP
-281 GNYAAFRAQ
+281 GNYVAFRSL

-295 LAVERQHGKQ
+295 LTVECQHEKQ
-305 QDKIRQ
+305 QDRIRQ
-311 EQAFIDRYKAGQ
+311 EQAFIDRYRAGQ

-332 TRLERFKEGS
+332 TRLERFKEEA

-348 ELGVMNLD
+348 EMGVMSLE
-356 LPEPPPMGDFAF
+356 LPDPPQMGDFAF
-368 VADNI
+368 VAENI
-373 SKSFGDRICFKNLS
+373 SKSFGDRVCFKNLT
-387 LSARPGDR
+387 LSARPGER

-409 VRTLLGDLEPDP
+409 VRTLLGDLEAD
-421 GSGEIKRSPRLSMGW
+421 SGEIKRSPRLSIGW
-436 FRQSHDHIDKKQV
+436 FRQTQDHIDRNLL
-449 AWEFLQST
+449 AWEFLQNT

-479 LFTGEEQDKAVG
+479 LFTGEEQDKAIG

-511 NMLILD
+511 NLLVLD

-529 RLEEALQKFG
+529 RLEEALDKFG
-539 GVDKTRVGGR
+539 AIDKSRIGGK
-549 GGLGGVLLLIS
+549 GGHGGVLLLIS

-567 DVCEKLVILDG
+567 DVCDRLVILDG
-578 DGNTRVFE
+578 NGGARVFD
-586 GTYREW
+586 GSYRDW
-592 ELKEKAERAAAA
+592 EDRERAERREADAKAKGKEREKARKQEP
-604 ARSKKPAAKVS
+604 ARTEPKPASKEGPK
-615 PVKPFPPKPS
+615 PVKS
-625 PTNSANSAVAGSRT
+625 
-639 PNNPRATAVT
+639 
-649 PNTAKTKNRFSNLP
+649 RFSNLP
-663 LEKLESRI
+663 LEKIESRI

-677 FARID
+677 LLKIDADFAD
-682 IDLSNPRTAS
+682 PKVAS
-692 DATKTKKLLATRGEL
+692 DAGKMKKLLTRRDEL

>member
-1 MAGKNRPA
+1 
-9 RLSAPAILLPFAPFA
+9 
-24 AALGVRLACLSHV
+24 
-37 PCMSLVTLANL
+37 MSLVTLANL
-48 TFGHGTRLLLD
+48 RFGHGTRLLLD

-64 IHEGERIGLVG
+64 IHHGDRVGLVG

-88 AGTIKPDDGEV
+88 CGVLKPDDGEV

-111 QDPRL
+111 QDPKL
-116 PPDKTLRGAAA
+116 PQDKTLRGAAA
-127 EAFATIDQLKQEL
+127 EAFASIDQLKTEL
-140 EGVYERM
+140 ESVFDRM
-147 GTAEPDELEK
+147 ATADAAELDK
-157 LMGRQVALDG
+157 LMSRQVALEE
-167 AIEAAGGYAVDHKID
+167 AIDAAGGYAIDHKID

-191 DNDFDLPVT
+191 DEDFDLPVKG
-200 ALSGGQKAR
+200 LSGGQKAR
-209 LGLARLLLSS
+209 LGLARLLLSN

-232 DIVGRRWLEDFLAD
+232 DIEGRRWLEDFLAD
-246 EFSGSVV
+246 EFKGSVV

-268 IIEIDRGVLHEYP
+268 IIEIDRGVLREYP
-281 GNYAAFRAQ
+281 GNYAAFRAL
-290 RVERM
+290 RAERM
-295 LAVERQHGKQ
+295 LTVERQHEKQ

-332 TRLERFKEGS
+332 TRLERFKQDS

-348 ELGVMNLD
+348 ELGVMSLD
-356 LPEPPPMGDFAF
+356 LPDPPQMGDFAF
-368 VADNI
+368 VAENI
-373 SKSFGDRICFKNLS
+373 SKSFGDRVCFKGLS

-409 VRTLLGDLEPDP
+409 VRTLLGDLEPD
-421 GSGEIKRSPRLSMGW
+421 SGEIKRSPRLSIGW
-436 FRQSHDHIDKKQV
+436 FRQTQDHIDKQQL
-449 AWEFLQST
+449 AWEFLQNT

-479 LFTGEEQDKAVG
+479 LFTGEEQDKALG

-511 NMLILD
+511 NLLVLD

-529 RLEEALQKFG
+529 RLEEALDKFG
-539 GVDKTRVGGR
+539 AIDKSRIGGK
-549 GGLGGVLLLIS
+549 GGHGGVLLLIS

-567 DVCEKLVILDG
+567 DVCDTLVILDG
-578 DGNTRVFE
+578 AGNARVFD
-586 GTYREW
+586 GSYRDW
-592 ELKEKAERAAAA
+592 EAKEKAEKSERAAAA
-604 ARSKKPAAKVS
+604 DKSKKPDVKKPAQPAK
-615 PVKPFPPKPS
+615 PQPKPGTTGAS
-625 PTNSANSAVAGSRT
+625 GAPSKAPSG
-639 PNNPRATAVT
+639 
-649 PNTAKTKNRFSNLP
+649 KTRFSNLP
-663 LEKLESRI
+663 VEKIESRI

-677 FARID
+677 LLQIDASFAD
-682 IDLSNPRTAS
+682 PKVAADTARM
-692 DATKTKKLLATRGEL
+692 KKLIARREEL

-714 EEEWLRKS
+714 EDEWLRRS

>member
-1 MAGKNRPA
+1 
-9 RLSAPAILLPFAPFA
+9 
-24 AALGVRLACLSHV
+24 
-37 PCMSLVTLANL
+37 MSLVTLANL
-48 TFGHGTRLLLD
+48 RFGHGTRLLLD

-64 IHEGERIGLVG
+64 IHHGDRVGLVG

-88 AGTIKPDDGEV
+88 CGVLKPDDGEV

-111 QDPRL
+111 QDPKL
-116 PPDKTLRGAAA
+116 PQDKTLRGAAA
-127 EAFATIDQLKQEL
+127 EAFASIDQLKTEL
-140 EGVYERM
+140 ESVFDRM
-147 GTAEPDELEK
+147 ATADAAELDK
-157 LMGRQVALDG
+157 LMSRQVALEE
-167 AIEAAGGYAVDHKID
+167 AIDAAGGYAIDHKID

-191 DNDFDLPVT
+191 DEDFDLPVKG
-200 ALSGGQKAR
+200 LSGGQKAR
-209 LGLARLLLSS
+209 LGLARLLLSN

-232 DIVGRRWLEDFLAD
+232 DIEGRRWLEDFLAD
-246 EFSGSVV
+246 EFKGSVV

-268 IIEIDRGVLHEYP
+268 IIEIDRGVLREYP
-281 GNYAAFRAQ
+281 GNYAAFRAL
-290 RVERM
+290 RAERM
-295 LAVERQHGKQ
+295 LTVERQHEKQ

-332 TRLERFKEGS
+332 TRLERFKQDS

-348 ELGVMNLD
+348 ELGVMSLD
-356 LPEPPPMGDFAF
+356 LPDPPQMGDFAF
-368 VADNI
+368 VAENI
-373 SKSFGDRICFKNLS
+373 SKSFGDRVCFKNLS

-409 VRTLLGDLEPDP
+409 VRTLLGDLEPD
-421 GSGEIKRSPRLSMGW
+421 SGEIKRSPRLSIGW
-436 FRQSHDHIDKKQV
+436 FRQTQDHIDKQQL
-449 AWEFLQST
+449 AWEFLQNT

-479 LFTGEEQDKAVG
+479 LFTGEEQDKALG

-511 NMLILD
+511 NLLVLD

-529 RLEEALQKFG
+529 RLEEALDKFG
-539 GVDKTRVGGR
+539 AIDRSRIGGK
-549 GGLGGVLLLIS
+549 GGHGGVLLLIS

-567 DVCEKLVILDG
+567 DVCDTLVILDG
-578 DGNTRVFE
+578 AGNARVFD
-586 GTYREW
+586 GSYRDW
-592 ELKEKAERAAAA
+592 EAKEKAEKSERAAAA
-604 ARSKKPAAKVS
+604 DKSKKPDVKKPAQPAK
-615 PVKPFPPKPS
+615 PQPKPGTTGAS
-625 PTNSANSAVAGSRT
+625 GAPSKAPSG
-639 PNNPRATAVT
+639 
-649 PNTAKTKNRFSNLP
+649 KTRFSNLP
-663 LEKLESRI
+663 VEKLESRI

-677 FARID
+677 LLQIDASFAD
-682 IDLSNPRTAS
+682 PKVAADTARM
-692 DATKTKKLLATRGEL
+692 KKLIARREEL

-714 EEEWLRKS
+714 EDEWLRRS